1 MRLNWSTLATLY
13 RTELRMVLR
22 DRRLLLT
29 SVVLPIL
36 VMPLMFLGSNWSLKK
51 REAKLQS
58 LACRY
63 AVQGPEAE
71 WVRDLM
77 SRTRERLAAEPKGT
91 NTAPFEFEEVA
102 CTNAL
107 AALEQGDIHVIL
119 EGGKTPAGAAGPA
132 GEPAG
137 PAAASRK
144 PELRPRSN
152 SAPAPLPR
160 SLRLVFMGNHDE
172 SVTCAHRLQEALEA
186 TRRAERVALLLERG
200 LPAPPDKI
208 AAFSLVDVATP
219 GQVAGVNL
227 GRVLTLLLVLFM
239 LTGGAVVA
247 LDSLAGEKER
257 GTLETLLTTG
267 ATRLEI
273 VVAKHLLIITVALGI
288 TLAQVANLLVYV
300 GLKLVPVPGS
310 LAAAVTPATG
320 ALLLVLL
327 LPVAALAS
335 GILLLASGRAR
346 TYKEAQ
352 FYFFPLFLLGLV
364 PAVAPLLPGLPLRSA
379 VAIVPVANIAMGVR
393 EVLIGSFDWP
403 MLALAWVT
411 TAAAAA
417 WTTRGVLGYLSAE
430 RLITSSERDEIEFLG
445 GLPLFRRRVW
455 AWFAVLWAVLLVVSS
470 YLEKADL
477 RLQLLVNLVGVFFL
491 GSLLMLRTYRLDPR
505 QALALRQPR
514 PAVWL
519 GVLFA
524 VPGGMLA
531 AIGAFHLLNFV
542 IPVPPQ
548 VLEGFQQNVLPQDIP
563 FVQLL
568 FFLSVLPA
576 FFEEIAFRGLLLHGL
591 VGRFRPVTVAVLVGV
606 VFGLFHLALFRFAP
620 TACLGVMLAAV
631 TLLTGSIYP
640 AMLWHFLS
648 NLGGVLA
655 ARFDIPLA
663 HLDAGGY
670 LAGAGILCAAF
681 WILWRNRTP
690 YPGLNAWRDT
700 RPRASQACDE

>member
-1 MRLNWSTLATLY
+1 MRLNWSTFGTLY
-13 RTELRMVLR
+13 RTELRMVVR

-51 REAKLQS
+51 REATLQS
-58 LACRY
+58 TVCRY
-63 AVQGPEAE
+63 AVKGPEAG
-71 WVRDLM
+71 WVRELM
-77 SRTRERLAAEPKGT
+77 RRTRERLAAEPKGT
-91 NTAPFEFEEVA
+91 NAAPFAFEEVI
-102 CTNAL
+102 CTNATT
-107 AALEQGDIHVIL
+107 ALEQGEIHVIL
-119 EGGKTPAGAAGPA
+119 EGRKAEGDPL
-132 GEPAG
+132 
-137 PAAASRK
+137 PAAPKATNAAPSRSTAAHPK
-144 PELRPRSN
+144 AESGSRPGSV
-152 SAPAPLPR
+152 PLPPPR
-160 SLRLVFMGNHDE
+160 FLRLVFRGDHDE
-172 SVTCAHRLQEALEA
+172 SVTCAHRMQEALED

-200 LPAPPDKI
+200 LPVPPDRM
-208 AAFSLVDVATP
+208 AVVSLVDVATP

-273 VVAKHLLIITVALGI
+273 VLAKHLLIVTVALAI
-288 TLAQVANLLVYV
+288 TLVQVANLLVYV
-300 GLKLVPVPGS
+300 GFRLVPIPGT
-310 LAAAVTPATG
+310 LAAAVTPGTAV
-320 ALLLVLL
+320 LLLLL
-327 LPVAALAS
+327 FLPVAALAS

-352 FYFFPLFLLGLV
+352 FYFFPLFLLGLL

-379 VAIVPVANIAMGVR
+379 IVVVPIANVAVAVR

-403 MLALAWVT
+403 MLALAWLT

-417 WTTRGVLGYLSAE
+417 WTTRGVLGFLSAE
-430 RLITSSERDEIEFLG
+430 RLITASDRDQVEFLG
-445 GLPLFRRRVW
+445 GPALFRRRVW
-455 AWFAVLWAVLLVVSS
+455 AWFAVLWATLLVVSS
-470 YLEKADL
+470 YLEKADI

-505 QALALRQPR
+505 QALALRWPR

-519 GVLFA
+519 GVVFA

-531 AIGAFHLLNFV
+531 AIGAFRLLNRL

-548 VLEGFQQNVLPQDIP
+548 VLEGFQQNLLPQNIP
-563 FVQLL
+563 LVELL

-576 FFEEIAFRGLLLHGL
+576 IFEEVAFRGLLLHGL
-591 VGRFRPVTVAVLVGV
+591 VGRFGPVTVALLVGV

-640 AMLWHFLS
+640 AILWHFLS

-655 ARFDIPLA
+655 ASFDIPLA
-663 HLDAGGY
+663 HLDAGAY
-670 LAGAGILCAAF
+670 LTGTGILAAAF

-690 YPGLNAWRDT
+690 YPGLNRRLEEPPPA
-700 RPRASQACDE
+700 